1 MLQMKIATL
10 RDRCKSFTQAYSQ
23 NPLRVVGTMDQV
35 SSRAT
40 FASLR
45 SFVRGG
51 NYGELANS
59 AFIKPLAP
67 RPVKCG
73 FCEHATALLLS
84 DRLTATT

>member
-1 MLQMKIATL
+1 MKIATL

-23 NPLRVVGTMDQV
+23 NPRRVVDAMDQI
-35 SSRAT
+35 SSCAT
-40 FASLR
+40 FASFH

-59 AFIKPLAP
+59 ALIKPLAP
-67 RPVKCG
+67 RQAKCG
-73 FCEHATALLLS
+73 FCEHATALPLS